1 MNRPCFQSHRRKT
14 QHSSMFY
21 CIHESAI
28 SPTEK
33 RNLGDLDKIF
43 SSPNR
48 FRARLT
54 RRLTLPPDLRLGA
67 VLNMMLMLPL
77 LTLEQLAK
85 QLAPDFHP

>member
-21 CIHESAI
+21 CIHDSAI
-28 SPTEK
+28 TPIEK

-48 FRARLT
+48 FYAGLAPTSWQPR
-54 RRLTLPPDLRLGA
+54 DLQHWT
-67 VLNMMLMLPL
+67 VLNMTLLPSIMEFL
-77 LTLEQLAK
+77 QLPR
-85 QLAPDFHP
+85 QLVFGFQP

>member
-14 QHSSMFY
+14 QYSSMFY

-43 SSPNR
+43 SSPYPVSYL
-48 FRARLT
+48 FDT
-54 RRLTLPPDLRLGA
+54 SSDVPPDLWQRT